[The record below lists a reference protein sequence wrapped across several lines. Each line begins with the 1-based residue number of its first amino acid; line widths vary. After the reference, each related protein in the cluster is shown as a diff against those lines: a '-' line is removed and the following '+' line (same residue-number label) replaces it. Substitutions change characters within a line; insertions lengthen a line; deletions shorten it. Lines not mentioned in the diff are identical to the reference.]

1 MPERNSTGTPEEP
14 LVCPRCHGV
23 SPFAEGVSEL
33 RKRCTPLTCDAWTF
47 THRLT
52 KEGPKPI
59 RKDGRADL
67 KVAS

>member
-1 MPERNSTGTPEEP
+1 MTDSGHPFAPQ
-14 LVCPRCHGV
+14 VCPRCHGV

-52 KEGPKPI
+52 KEGPKAI
-59 RKDGRADL
+59 RRDGRADL
-67 KVAS
+67 RVVNDG